1 MNAPNNP
8 KSVVGTMARVEIT
21 FSVYRPPR
29 DDLPHLVVVL
39 ADGNALLTEPVKS
52 FEEGE
57 ELVDYLSRE
66 LLKIAAPRG

>member
-1 MNAPNNP
+1 
-8 KSVVGTMARVEIT
+8 MARVEIT
-21 FSVYRPPR
+21 IAVYRPPR

-39 ADGNALLTEPVKS
+39 ADGTVLLTEPVKS

-66 LLKIAAPRG
+66 LLKAAPPRG

>member
-1 MNAPNNP
+1 
-8 KSVVGTMARVEIT
+8 MARVEIT
-21 FSVYRPPR
+21 FAVYRPPR

-39 ADGNALLTEPVKS
+39 ADGSVLLTEPVKS

-66 LLKIAAPRG
+66 LLRVVPTRD